1 MRGDANE
8 THQMELTLQWGARQ
22 ASVVKANCSM
32 IRGQEEPFGRPG
44 QSVLGGVPQHRANAI
59 LVNIT
64 TKKFR

>member
-22 ASVVKANCSM
+22 ASVVKANCSV

-44 QSVLGGVPQHRANAI
+44 QSVFWVACDNTEQTP
-59 LVNIT
+59 
-64 TKKFR
+64 FW